1 MISVKDICN
10 SAVGL
15 NTALL
20 KIYFSDNEIFES
32 IGPKQSDFMLGI

>member
-1 MISVKDICN
+1 MISTKDICN

-20 KIYFSDNEIFES
+20 QIFFSDNEIFES
-32 IGPKQSDFMLGI
+32 DGPK